1 MIFEVEERDAFDRR
15 TTFFFCL
22 KSDGFRHSPL
32 SPSLAGGFEN
42 LNEILP
48 PILYPMSSVITDPV
62 RQKLLLGAVALGVV
76 MDGIDGSI
84 VNVALPTMATYFDTD
99 TGTIAWVIIT
109 YLLMMAGLLLVFGK
123 LADRGLAKRLFLLGF
138 VIFTLGSVACGIA
151 PTLDILL
158 AARLVQGAG
167 AAMIAAV
174 APLLCIRYLPKE
186 MLGTALGVIAATASL
201 GFAAGPAIGGI
212 LTQYLSWHWIFLVNI
227 PIGILGILF
236 AARVIPG
243 DEPEDRPASFDYPG
257 AVTLF
262 GAMVFC
268 TFVLE
273 EVAARGVTDPVILA
287 GSALCL
293 LCSGLFGIREL
304 TTPEPFVNIRIF
316 SKWRFTAVTIA
327 YLLVNVIFMGVLYL
341 LPFYLT
347 LEMHFD
353 LTTSGLYLLIP
364 PAVIAI
370 ISVPFGKWSD
380 RSGRRAFAVASCG
393 FVVLYSAV
401 FVFLSPGSG
410 IVPLLTGLVLMGV
423 AFGIA
428 AGPASSRIIES
439 TPPGEQGTGSS
450 LMVTAI
456 YFGGVLGTAI
466 YAMLFTFATANA
478 SGIVSFTDLDS
489 VTFLSG
495 FHITM
500 GAGLVL
506 SVISLVLSAMVPDEG
521 KQAGN

>member
-1 MIFEVEERDAFDRR
+1 MSTVIMD
-15 TTFFFCL
+15 
-22 KSDGFRHSPL
+22 PL
-32 SPSLAGGFEN
+32 
-42 LNEILP
+42 
-48 PILYPMSSVITDPV
+48 

-84 VNVALPTMATYFDTD
+84 VNVALPTMATYFSTD

-138 VIFTLGSVACGIA
+138 IIFTISSAACGIA
-151 PTLDILL
+151 PSLDTLL
-158 AARLVQGAG
+158 AARIVQGIG

-186 MLGTALGVIAATASL
+186 MLGTALGVIAATASI

-212 LTQYLSWHWIFLVNI
+212 LTQHLSWHWIFLVNI
-227 PIGILGILF
+227 PIGIIGILF
-236 AARVIPG
+236 AARVIPA
-243 DEPEDRPASFDYPG
+243 DEPGMGDRTSSFDYPG
-257 AVTLF
+257 AVLLF

-273 EVAARGVTDPVILA
+273 EGAARGVSDPLILIC
-287 GSALCL
+287 GIVCL
-293 LCSGLFGIREL
+293 LCSGLFVAREL
-304 TTPEPFVNIRIF
+304 AIPEPFVNIRIF
-316 SKWRFTAVTIA
+316 SGWQFTSVTTA

-347 LEMHFD
+347 MEMHFD
-353 LTTSGLYLLIP
+353 LMTSGLCLLIP

-370 ISVPFGKWSD
+370 LSIPFGKWSD
-380 RSGRRAFAVASCG
+380 RYGRRAFAVAACG
-393 FVVLYSAV
+393 FVVLYSAI
-401 FVFLSPGSG
+401 FAFISPGSG
-410 IVPLLTGLVLMGV
+410 IVPLLAGLIVMGV

-428 AGPASSRIIES
+428 AGPAASRIIES
-439 TPPGEQGTGSS
+439 APRGEEGTGSS

-466 YAMLFTFATANA
+466 YAALFTFATMDTGAVVA
-478 SGIVSFTDLDS
+478 FTDLDPA
-489 VTFLSG
+489 TFLDG

-500 GAGLVL
+500 VAGIVL
-506 SVISLVLSAMVPDEG
+506 SLVTVVLSAIVPDE
-521 KQAGN
+521 KKTA

>member
-1 MIFEVEERDAFDRR
+1 
-15 TTFFFCL
+15 
-22 KSDGFRHSPL
+22 
-32 SPSLAGGFEN
+32 
-42 LNEILP
+42 
-48 PILYPMSSVITDPV
+48 MSSVITDPF

-84 VNVALPTMATYFDTD
+84 VNVALPTMATYFGTD

-123 LADRGLAKRLFLLGF
+123 LADRGLAKRLFLWGF
-138 VIFTLGSVACGIA
+138 VIFTLGSAACGIS

-158 AARLVQGAG
+158 AARLVQGLG

-174 APLLCIRYLPKE
+174 APLLCIRYLPPA
-186 MLGTALGVIAATASL
+186 MLGTALGVIAATSSI

-212 LTQYLSWHWIFLVNI
+212 LTQHLSWHWIFLVNI
-227 PIGILGILF
+227 PIGIIGILF
-236 AARVIPG
+236 ASRVIPD
-243 DEPEDRPASFDYPG
+243 DEPEDGPASFDYPG

-273 EVAARGVTDPVILA
+273 EVATRGVTNPLILA
-287 GSALCL
+287 CSVLFL
-293 LCSGLFGIREL
+293 LCSGLFVIREL

-316 SKWRFTAVTIA
+316 AKWQFAAVLMA
-327 YLLVNVIFMGVLYL
+327 YLLMNIIFMGILYL

-347 LEMHFD
+347 AEMHFD
-353 LTTSGLYLLIP
+353 LATSGLYLLIP
-364 PAVIAI
+364 PAAIAI
-370 ISVPFGKWSD
+370 LSIPFGHWSD
-380 RSGRRAFAVASCG
+380 RSGRRAFAVAACG
-393 FVVLYSAV
+393 VVILYSAI
-401 FVFLSPGSG
+401 FAALSLESG
-410 IVPLLTGLVLMGV
+410 ILPLLAGLILMGA

-439 TPPGEQGTGSS
+439 TPPGEESTGSS
-450 LMVTAI
+450 LMVTTI

-466 YAMLFTFATANA
+466 YAMLFTFATASA
-478 SGIVSFTDLDS
+478 GGIVAFTDLDS
-489 VTFLSG
+489 ATFLSG

-500 GAGLVL
+500 AAGLVL
-506 SVISLVLSAMVPDEG
+506 SVIPLVLSAMVPDER
-521 KQAGN
+521 KQADH

>member
-1 MIFEVEERDAFDRR
+1 VTSI
-15 TTFFFCL
+15 
-22 KSDGFRHSPL
+22 
-32 SPSLAGGFEN
+32 
-42 LNEILP
+42 
-48 PILYPMSSVITDPV
+48 ITDPFH
-62 RQKLLLGAVALGVV
+62 QELLLAAIAVGVV

-84 VNVALPTMATYFDTD
+84 VNVALPTMAAYFNTD

-123 LADRGLAKRLFLLGF
+123 IADRGLAKKIFLLGF
-138 VIFTLGSVACGIA
+138 VVFTLGSAACGIA

-158 AARLVQGAG
+158 ASRLVQGLG

-186 MLGTALGVIAATASL
+186 MLGTALGVIAATTSI
-201 GFAAGPAIGGI
+201 GFAAGPAVGGI

-243 DEPEDRPASFDYPG
+243 DDPETFTGSFDYPG

-262 GAMVFC
+262 GAMIFC

-273 EVAARGVTDPVILA
+273 EVAGRGVTDPLILTCC
-287 GSALCL
+287 ALCL
-293 LCSGLFGIREL
+293 LCLVLFVVREL
-304 TTPEPFVNIRIF
+304 TTPEPFLNIRIF
-316 SKWRFTAVTIA
+316 AKWQFTAVLLA
-327 YLLVNVIFMGVLYL
+327 YLLVNIIFLGIIYL

-347 LEMHFD
+347 IEMHFD
-353 LTTSGLYLLIP
+353 MATSGLFLLIP
-364 PAVIAI
+364 PAVVAI
-370 ISVPFGKWSD
+370 LSIPFGQWSD
-380 RSGRRAFAVASCG
+380 NHGRRVFAVAACG
-393 FVVLYSAV
+393 LFVVFSTIFAV
-401 FVFLSPGSG
+401 LSPGSG
-410 IVPLLTGLVLMGV
+410 LIPLLAGLVLMGV

-439 TPPGEQGTGSS
+439 APKGEEGTGSS

-466 YAMLFTFATANA
+466 YAMLFTFATANT
-478 SGIVSFTDLDS
+478 SGIVAFTDLDPA
-489 VTFLSG
+489 TFLNG

-500 GAGLVL
+500 AAGLV
-506 SVISLVLSAMVPDEG
+506 ISIVPLVLSAIVPDER
-521 KQAGN
+521 KAP

>member
-1 MIFEVEERDAFDRR
+1 MGEYRNPVPMVR
-15 TTFFFCL
+15 TLIKFPAQN
-22 KSDGFRHSPL
+22 G
-32 SPSLAGGFEN
+32 
-42 LNEILP
+42 ILVTS
-48 PILYPMSSVITDPV
+48 IITDPL
-62 RQKLLLGAVALGVV
+62 RQKLLLCAIALGVV

-84 VNVALPTMATYFDTD
+84 VNVALPTMAAYFDTD

-123 LADRGLAKRLFLLGF
+123 LADRGYTKKLFLLGF
-138 VIFTLGSVACGIA
+138 VIFTLGSAACGVA

-158 AARLVQGAG
+158 VARLVQGIG

-186 MLGTALGVIAATASL
+186 MLGTALGVIAATASI

-227 PIGILGILF
+227 PIGIIGILF

-243 DEPEDRPASFDYPG
+243 DEPEDHAESFDYPG

-262 GAMVFC
+262 GAMVFG

-273 EVAARGVTDPVILA
+273 EVAARGVTDPLILT
-287 GSALCL
+287 SVALCL
-293 LCSGLFGIREL
+293 LCSGLFVIREL
-304 TTPEPFVNIRIF
+304 NIPEPFLNIRIF
-316 SKWRFTAVTIA
+316 LKWQFTAVLVA
-327 YLLVNVIFMGVLYL
+327 YLLVNIIFMGIIYL

-347 LEMHFD
+347 MEMHFD
-353 LTTSGLYLLIP
+353 MATSGLYLLIP
-364 PAVIAI
+364 PAVVAI
-370 ISVPFGKWSD
+370 LSIPFGQWSD
-380 RSGRRAFAVASCG
+380 RHGRRMFAVAACG
-393 FVVLYSAV
+393 LFVIFSAIFAV
-401 FVFLSPGSG
+401 LSPESG
-410 IVPLLTGLVLMGV
+410 LLPLLAGLVLMGV

-439 TPPGEQGTGSS
+439 APKGEGGTGSS
-450 LMVTAI
+450 LMVTTI

-466 YAMLFTFATANA
+466 YAMLFTFSTANA
-478 SGIVSFTDLDS
+478 GGIVAFTDLDS
-489 VTFLSG
+489 VTFLTG

-500 GAGLVL
+500 AAGLVL
-506 SVISLVLSAMVPDEG
+506 SIVPLLLSAIVPDE
-521 KQAGN
+521 KKTA

>member
-1 MIFEVEERDAFDRR
+1 MTSI
-15 TTFFFCL
+15 
-22 KSDGFRHSPL
+22 
-32 SPSLAGGFEN
+32 
-42 LNEILP
+42 
-48 PILYPMSSVITDPV
+48 ITDPFH
-62 RQKLLLGAVALGVV
+62 QKLLLAAIALGVV

-84 VNVALPTMATYFDTD
+84 VNVALPTMAAYFNTD

-123 LADRGLAKRLFLLGF
+123 IADRGLAKKIFLLGF
-138 VIFTLGSVACGIA
+138 VVFTLGSAACGIA

-158 AARLVQGAG
+158 ASRLVQGLG

-186 MLGTALGVIAATASL
+186 MLGTALGVIAATTSI

-243 DEPEDRPASFDYPG
+243 DDPETFTGSFDYPG

-262 GAMVFC
+262 GAMIFC

-273 EVAARGVTDPVILA
+273 EVAARGVTDPLILTCC
-287 GSALCL
+287 ALCL
-293 LCSGLFGIREL
+293 LCLVLFVVREL
-304 TTPEPFVNIRIF
+304 TTPEPFLNIRIF
-316 SKWRFTAVTIA
+316 AKWQFTAVLLA
-327 YLLVNVIFMGVLYL
+327 YLLVNIIFLGIIYL

-347 LEMHFD
+347 IEMHFD
-353 LTTSGLYLLIP
+353 MATSGLFLLIP
-364 PAVIAI
+364 PAVVAI
-370 ISVPFGKWSD
+370 LSIPFGQWSD
-380 RSGRRAFAVASCG
+380 NHGRRVFAVAACG
-393 FVVLYSAV
+393 LFVVFSTIFAV
-401 FVFLSPGSG
+401 LSPGSG
-410 IVPLLTGLVLMGV
+410 LIPLLAGLVLMGV

-439 TPPGEQGTGSS
+439 APKGEEGTGSS

-466 YAMLFTFATANA
+466 YAMLFTFATANT
-478 SGIVSFTDLDS
+478 SGIVAFTDLDPA
-489 VTFLSG
+489 TFLNG

-500 GAGLVL
+500 AAGLVI
-506 SVISLVLSAMVPDEG
+506 SVVPLVLSAIVPDE
-521 KQAGN
+521 KKAP